1 MDCESSCTPEMVI
14 AGCLQGVF
22 PMADPESGALH
33 WYDPDPRAILPLD
46 TFHLPRSVQRV
57 IRSGRFEI
65 GFDHDFES
73 TIRSCAAPR
82 PSADETWIDER
93 IIECYLELHRRGLAH
108 SVEARQQGKLVAGL
122 YGVAIGG
129 AFFGESMFSDPVEG
143 RDGSKVCLARLV
155 EHLQERGF
163 SLLDVQFTTPHLERF
178 GCVTISRD
186 EYHFRLASALVDD
199 VQWGAG
205 VDP

>member
-1 MDCESSCTPEMVI
+1 MVI

-22 PMADPESGALH
+22 PMADPDSGEVH

-46 TFHLPRSVQRV
+46 SFHLPKSVKRV
-57 IRSGRFEI
+57 IRSGRFAIE
-65 GFDHDFES
+65 FDVAFEE

-82 PSADETWIDER
+82 AKAEETWIDEQ

-108 SVEARQQGKLVAGL
+108 TVEARHEGRLVAGL

-129 AFFGESMFSDPVEG
+129 AFFGESMFSHPVEG
-143 RDGSKVCLARLV
+143 RDGSKVCLAHLV
-155 EHLQERGF
+155 EHLQHRGF

-178 GCVTISRD
+178 GCMTISRD

-199 VQWGAG
+199 VQWEN
-205 VDP
+205 DSTSQ

>member
-1 MDCESSCTPEMVI
+1 MVI

-22 PMADPESGALH
+22 PMADPDSGEVH

-46 TFHLPRSVQRV
+46 SFHLPRSVERV
-57 IRSGRFEI
+57 IRSGRFAIE
-65 GFDHDFES
+65 FDVAFEE

-82 PSADETWIDER
+82 AQADETWIDEQ

-108 SVEARQQGKLVAGL
+108 TVEARFEGRLVAGL

-129 AFFGESMFSDPVEG
+129 AFFGESMFSHPVEG

-155 EHLQERGF
+155 EHLREQGY

-186 EYHFRLASALVDD
+186 EYQFRLASALVED
-199 VQWGAG
+199 VEWGHRSTSG
-205 VDP
+205 

>member
-1 MDCESSCTPEMVI
+1 MVI

-22 PMADPESGALH
+22 PMADPDSGEVH

-46 TFHLPRSVQRV
+46 SFHLPKSLQRV
-57 IRSGRFEI
+57 IRSGRFAIE
-65 GFDHDFES
+65 FDVAFEE

-82 PSADETWIDER
+82 AKAEETWIDEQ

-108 SVEARQQGKLVAGL
+108 TVEARHEGRLVAGL

-129 AFFGESMFSDPVEG
+129 AFFGESMFSHPVEG

-155 EHLQERGF
+155 EHLQDRGF

-178 GCVTISRD
+178 GCMTISRD
-186 EYHFRLASALVDD
+186 EYHFRLASALVAD
-199 VQWGAG
+199 VQWEN
-205 VDP
+205 DSTSQ